1 MTGLALA
8 VLALVLSR
16 AVPPVLARARWLE
29 QVPRAGVVLW
39 QAVALAAVLAAVGA
53 VLAAP
58 EELFRAYTAREGA
71 RVVPVLLATATVAAI
86 GAGIIVV
93 RLAVITIR
101 LGLDTRR
108 RRARHTEML
117 DLLEGPRPNR
127 VHVLAGPIPMAYCV
141 PGHSGRVVLTEATV
155 RVLDD
160 AQVQAVIEHER
171 AHLRARHDLVREAF
185 TALHVAFPRVAR
197 SQVARAAVDHL
208 LELLADDGAL
218 SRIPEG
224 DLRSALSV
232 LSQNTGEPRTAARFR
247 RLAGSRPAAGRRR
260 VLAAATY
267 LLAAAVLVIPTAV
280 LAGPWL
286 ARATTALLSG

>member
-1 MTGLALA
+1 MTGIALA
-8 VLALVLSR
+8 ALALVLSR
-16 AVPPVLARARWLE
+16 MVPPVLARARWLE
-29 QVPRAGVVLW
+29 HVPRAGVVLW

-58 EELFRAYTAREGA
+58 EELFRAYSARDGA
-71 RVVPVLLATATVAAI
+71 RVVPVLLATATVAAV
-86 GAGIIVV
+86 GAAIIVL
-93 RLAVITIR
+93 RLAIIAVR

-117 DLLEGPRPNR
+117 DLLEGPSPNR

-155 RVLDD
+155 DVLDD

-218 SRIPEG
+218 HRIPEA
-224 DLRSALSV
+224 DLRGALAV
-232 LSQNTGEPRTAARFR
+232 LSRNTGEPRTAARFR
-247 RLAGSRPAAGRRR
+247 RLAGPQPSQGRRR
-260 VLAAATY
+260 LLAAATY
-267 LLAAAVLVIPTAV
+267 LLAAAVLVVPTAA

-286 ARATTALLSG
+286 ARATTAVLGG